1 MTLREGSVLTSL
13 LRDDKVRGQKALGW
27 LSLVGI
33 TVGLY
38 LAFIYAPE
46 ERTLGVVQRIFY
58 IHVPSAWNAF
68 FLFGLL
74 SVASIAYLKSRRLIW
89 NEIAVAA
96 GEIGVVFTTLA
107 LATGSIWGRPVWNT
121 WWTWDP
127 KLTTTLILW
136 FIYVAYLVI
145 QASDEGDERRA
156 RLAAV
161 FGIIGIVDI
170 PIIHAS
176 SQLWRSIH
184 PVVIEPGRSA
194 MPASMAVA
202 LLVCVAA
209 FTTFGLYLVA
219 IRLETGLLAQRVR
232 RLKLMLRGAARG

>member
-1 MTLREGSVLTSL
+1 MILPGSLLTWL
-13 LRDDKVRGQKALGW
+13 LRDEKVRGQKVLGW
-27 LSLVGI
+27 CSLVGI
-33 TVGLY
+33 TTGLY
-38 LAFIYAPE
+38 LAFVYAPE

-58 IHVPSAWNAF
+58 VHVPSAWNAF

-74 SVASIAYLKSRRLIW
+74 CVASIAYLKSRQLIW
-89 NEIAVAA
+89 NEIAVAC

-136 FIYVAYLVI
+136 FIYVAYLVL

-156 RLAAV
+156 RLAAL
-161 FGIIGIVDI
+161 FGIAGIVDI

-176 SQLWRSIH
+176 SRLWRSIH
-184 PVVIEPGRSA
+184 PVVIEPGRAA
-194 MPASMAVA
+194 MPASMGLT

-209 FTTFGLYLVA
+209 FTAFGLYLVA
-219 IRLETGLLAQRVR
+219 IRLESGLLAQRVR
-232 RLKLMLRGAARG
+232 HLKLLLRGGARG